1 MRKTVGWHINPE
13 TGKTIQEQITIG
25 YAATRAEGLQMLA
38 EYNNNPFDIKA
49 SKATF
54 QEVYERWSKE
64 KFPTISKSNVKGYEA
79 SYRVCGTLYN
89 KVFRDI
95 RLMDLQFV
103 VDTCGKNYPTLKKLK
118 GLFNQLYAYAM
129 KNDICNK
136 DYSEFVDLS
145 RYKDKNPNKRDR
157 NKFTKEQ
164 IARLWELAEDPYY
177 QIVLMLIYN
186 GCRISEFLDLKKENV
201 HLEEQYFDVI
211 ASKTENGLRK
221 VPIADKVLPFY
232 KAWYEGSQCEYLL
245 HTPDQKHFDYRNYY
259 DSYFTPLMEQL
270 GYDQTPHC
278 TRHTCISMLTE
289 AHVDQTMIKK
299 IVGHSG
305 AMTLTERVY
314 THLDIETLVEAK
326 GRRKSRA
333 AQKKQEIRSLRN
345 DLLLH
350 KAFVFACASCSL
362 CAPCLL
368 LTKQNGTL
376 SRTTHSS
383 KSTEFSCKSTS

>member
-1 MRKTVGWHINPE
+1 MSGKRRRPYAVRKTVGWHVNPE
-13 TGKTIQEQITIG
+13 TGKSVQEQITIG

-95 RLMDLQFV
+95 LLMDLQFV

-145 RYKDKNPNKRDR
+145 RY
-157 NKFTKEQ
+157 
-164 IARLWELAEDPYY
+164 
-177 QIVLMLIYN
+177 
-186 GCRISEFLDLKKENV
+186 
-201 HLEEQYFDVI
+201 
-211 ASKTENGLRK
+211 
-221 VPIADKVLPFY
+221 
-232 KAWYEGSQCEYLL
+232 
-245 HTPDQKHFDYRNYY
+245 
-259 DSYFTPLMEQL
+259 MEQL

-314 THLDIETLVEAK
+314 THLDIETLVEAINK
-326 GRRKSRA
+326 
-333 AQKKQEIRSLRN
+333 I
-345 DLLLH
+345 
-350 KAFVFACASCSL
+350 
-362 CAPCLL
+362 
-368 LTKQNGTL
+368 
-376 SRTTHSS
+376 
-383 KSTEFSCKSTS
+383 

>member
-1 MRKTVGWHINPE
+1 MSGKRRRPYAVRKTVGWHVNPK
-13 TGKTIQEQITIG
+13 TGKAVQEQITIG

-186 GCRISEFLDLKKENV
+186 GCRISEFLDLKKENI

-314 THLDIETLVEAK
+314 THLDIETLVEAINK
-326 GRRKSRA
+326 
-333 AQKKQEIRSLRN
+333 I
-345 DLLLH
+345 
-350 KAFVFACASCSL
+350 
-362 CAPCLL
+362 
-368 LTKQNGTL
+368 
-376 SRTTHSS
+376 
-383 KSTEFSCKSTS
+383 

>member
-1 MRKTVGWHINPE
+1 MSGKRRRPYVVKKTVGWHYDE
-13 TGKTIQEQITIG
+13 VKDKMIQEQMTIG

-38 EYNNNPFDIKA
+38 EYNNNPFDLKA
-49 SKATF
+49 SKVTF

-64 KFPTISKSNVKGYEA
+64 KFPTISHSNVKGYEA
-79 SYRVCGTLYN
+79 SYKVCEPLYN
-89 KVFRDI
+89 KVFRDMKLI
-95 RLMDLQFV
+95 DLQTV

-118 GLFNQLYAYAM
+118 SLFSQLYEYAL

-136 DYSEFVDLS
+136 DYAEFVDIAKF
-145 RYKDKNPNKRDR
+145 KDKNPDKRDR
-157 NKFTKEQ
+157 NKFTKTEVE
-164 IARLWELAEDPYY
+164 RLWQLSNDRYY

-201 HLEEQYFDVI
+201 HLDEQYFDVV

-221 VPIADKVLPFY
+221 VPIADKLLPFY
-232 KAWYEGSQCEYLL
+232 KAWYEGLKCEYLL
-245 HTPDQKHFDYRNYY
+245 HTPDHRHFDYRNYL

-270 GYDQTPHC
+270 GYEHKPHD

-314 THLDIETLVEAK
+314 THLDIETLVEAIN
-326 GRRKSRA
+326 
-333 AQKKQEIRSLRN
+333 QI
-345 DLLLH
+345 
-350 KAFVFACASCSL
+350 
-362 CAPCLL
+362 
-368 LTKQNGTL
+368 T
-376 SRTTHSS
+376 
-383 KSTEFSCKSTS
+383 

>member
-1 MRKTVGWHINPE
+1 
-13 TGKTIQEQITIG
+13 
-25 YAATRAEGLQMLA
+25 MLA

-79 SYRVCGTLYN
+79 SYRVCGTLY
-89 KVFRDI
+89 
-95 RLMDLQFV
+95 
-103 VDTCGKNYPTLKKLK
+103 
-118 GLFNQLYAYAM
+118 
-129 KNDICNK
+129 
-136 DYSEFVDLS
+136 
-145 RYKDKNPNKRDR
+145 KDKNPNKRDR

-164 IARLWELAEDPYY
+164 IARLWELTEDPYY

-289 AHVDQTMIKK
+289 AYVDQTMIKK

-314 THLDIETLVEAK
+314 THLDIETLVEAINK
-326 GRRKSRA
+326 
-333 AQKKQEIRSLRN
+333 I
-345 DLLLH
+345 
-350 KAFVFACASCSL
+350 
-362 CAPCLL
+362 
-368 LTKQNGTL
+368 
-376 SRTTHSS
+376 
-383 KSTEFSCKSTS
+383 

>member
-1 MRKTVGWHINPE
+1 MSGKRRRPYAVSKTVGWHVNPE
-13 TGKTIQEQITIG
+13 TGKSVQEQITIG

-164 IARLWELAEDPYY
+164 IARLWELTDDPYY

-314 THLDIETLVEAK
+314 THLDIETLVEAINK
-326 GRRKSRA
+326 
-333 AQKKQEIRSLRN
+333 I
-345 DLLLH
+345 
-350 KAFVFACASCSL
+350 
-362 CAPCLL
+362 
-368 LTKQNGTL
+368 
-376 SRTTHSS
+376 
-383 KSTEFSCKSTS
+383 